1 MTSLAAKTHKGR
13 ASIASKARTK
23 KGKKASPPRKKKAKL
38 VVAKPRPAARRT
50 EKRAT
55 SKKRTQKGKGG
66 KKQLLRAIKK
76 TSKPPMTDLKVTTRT
91 VTIKP
96 LPMPPKRPPT
106 PETLAAVRAFEHA
119 LKTFNRHDYPAAKAA
134 FETLLVKYSEQTEV
148 LAGIRPYLAICDQR
162 LARTPAAPRGTDAL
176 YDRGVLE
183 YNKGN
188 TPGAISLFEKAL
200 RTEPRGDHIMYSL
213 AAAHARM
220 GSVPKTL
227 DYLRRAIGLR
237 PVHRSHARRDPD
249 FAGLHA
255 NEDFQELVGLG
266 LDLE

>member
-13 ASIASKARTK
+13 TAIASKARTK
-23 KGKKASPPRKKKAKL
+23 KGKKASPLKKKKPKL
-38 VVAKPRPAARRT
+38 AAAKPRPSAKRL
-50 EKRAT
+50 EKRAPAKKKVQKVKSARKRPPRT
-55 SKKRTQKGKGG
+55 SRKAVKR
-66 KKQLLRAIKK
+66 
-76 TSKPPMTDLKVTTRT
+76 PPVGIKVTTRT

-96 LPMPPKRPPT
+96 VPLPPKRPPT

-119 LKTFNRHDYPAAKAA
+119 LKTFNRHDYTAAKTA
-134 FETLLVKYSEQTEV
+134 FETVLVRYSEQTEV
-148 LAGIRPYLAICDQR
+148 LAGVRPYLAICDQR
-162 LARTPAAPRGTDAL
+162 IARAPAAPRGTDAL

-213 AAAHARM
+213 AAAHARL

-227 DYLRRAIGLR
+227 DYLRRAIVIR

-249 FAGLHA
+249 FVSLHA

-266 LDLE
+266 LDQD